1 MTDRKLIAFDD
12 FNINPFHLF
21 DKQWFLLTC
30 GDFSKK
36 HFNSM
41 TISWGSLGIMWNKPF
56 AQVVVR
62 PTRYTF
68 EFMNRYDSG
77 TLCVFDDSYR
87 SALSLLGSRSG
98 RDGDKIR
105 ESGLTPIASANI
117 AAPGYAEADLILECK
132 KMYWQDYD
140 NSHFIMPEIEEK
152 YPSKDYHRVF
162 FGEIVAIFGTD
173 RFILKQQVNEQGKI

>member
-1 MTDRKLIAFDD
+1 MPDRKPIAFDD
-12 FNINPFHLF
+12 FNANPFQIF
-21 DKQWFLLTC
+21 DKKWFLLTC
-30 GDFSKK
+30 GDFSTH

-68 EFMNRYDSG
+68 DFMNRYEG
-77 TLCVFDDSYR
+77 VTLCCFGEEHR
-87 SALSLLGSRSG
+87 SALSLLGSKSG

-105 ESGLTPIASANI
+105 ESGLTPIASQLVS
-117 AAPGYAEADLILECK
+117 APGFAEAELILECK

-140 NSHFIMPEIEEK
+140 QNHFLLPEIESK
-152 YPSKDYHRVF
+152 YPQKDYHRVF
-162 FGEIVAIFGTD
+162 FGEILSIFGTGQF
-173 RFILKQQVNEQGKI
+173 RRRARHS